1 MATAKGESM
10 AGERGLDGRP
20 TVLVV
25 GDDPA
30 VADRYGGWLAGRY
43 EVQAEHEGEAAVETL
58 RGDPDAIDAVVLSR
72 RASALSD
79 DFVLVSIRDAGV
91 DCPVTL
97 VTDRRPDLDVVERG
111 FDDYLTEPVS
121 EGALLRAVGLL
132 LSVEGHEA
140 LRQELSAKRV
150 RRNVLRLELSREELG
165 ASETFAG
172 LERDI
177 ERLDR
182 RLALHRER
190 LESRDSGR
198 SAVET

>member
-1 MATAKGESM
+1 M
-10 AGERGLDGRP
+10 AGERELDGRP

-30 VADRYGGWLAGRY
+30 VADRYTDWLAGRY
-43 EVQAEHEGEAAVETL
+43 DVHTEYEGAAAVERL
-58 RGDPDAIDAVVLSR
+58 RADPDAIDAVVLR
-72 RASALSD
+72 RRGAALAD
-79 DFVLVSIRDAGV
+79 DLVLVSIRDAGF
-91 DCPVTL
+91 DCPVAL
-97 VTDRRPDLDVVERG
+97 VTAGRPDVDVVDRG
-111 FDDYLTEPVS
+111 FDDHLTEPVS
-121 EGALLRAVGLL
+121 SEGLLRAVGLL

-165 ASETFAG
+165 ASDSFAR

-182 RLALHRER
+182 RLSLHRER
-190 LESRDSGR
+190 LEARGGGR
-198 SAVET
+198 SAAGT